1 MESETNNNNNNNNNI
16 NPILKITKNVIH
28 SNNNFKEYFLEKN
41 DSLYLNQFPLISTG
55 NKNPSIN
62 IYRNKNRYLLNNK
75 FSSTALTNYDIEN
88 IKSIRIKE
96 KRSKKLPPLCPLFN
110 NHGELLRSVSTS
122 SKLLITS
129 SNNNTFL
136 SNNDKLNNKIYNSY
150 KNIISNFNIKNEND
164 NNKNIFNVYDDFIPF
179 DIENNN
185 NEKDKIIN
193 EENEQKIL
201 MCNSNVFNK
210 IIKKNINDIKNKN
223 IYIKSNFLS
232 KKFFFGKEKNETFLE
247 LTSIKLIFEDLNNKE
262 NNLSI
267 FLPFYILPIFYY
279 KNEEIFKS
287 IIINIIK
294 FKNNY
299 NEIYFDENNFFN
311 VISNHPEYNNI
322 NNNNKIKKENFYEN
336 FFKNKTQNKNNNNN
350 NNENNNLENNLNNNN
365 IFKASI
371 KFNHLEPD
379 FIYSEIFPINNSTD
393 SNINNNNNYN
403 IFSFIW
409 TTPIK
414 KYKINIILPEI
425 TLKIESI
432 NITIKK
438 FIEKEMIIFL
448 FNKKFINWDYF
459 ILKYLY
465 NFKEFRKLLENLQ
478 SHSPKFNKILNLNLS
493 TKIKFYKLNNYYVN
507 SFHTDEFND
516 NYLNTFNNFV
526 LLVTYYNLSN
536 DMKYLYVIHFNFL
549 QIKKIKKIEKFI
561 DRINF
566 LLKFIEIDFEWDK
579 LTFNYDELNSFDE
592 NNWLKNVKKFC
603 GKNYFDFNINIENKT
618 IQNNQI
624 EYNLNKNIKIKIE
637 IKNPI
642 LTIEKNNNYNQ
653 KINYFIQKDLENKI
667 KNFDLILTNPE
678 LLLEAINE
686 KNKINNFFTEN
697 NNSIDNSNHILKKKT
712 NFNNKIEPINSKIFC
727 PKKTNLFTAIKRN
740 LILKKLKEDGI
751 NVNYLDKNDIKEDEN
766 GEIKYKNISKPIL
779 FKMKKI
785 IKIINKN

>member
-1 MESETNNNNNNNNNI
+1 M
-16 NPILKITKNVIH
+16 
-28 SNNNFKEYFLEKN
+28 
-41 DSLYLNQFPLISTG
+41 
-55 NKNPSIN
+55 
-62 IYRNKNRYLLNNK
+62 
-75 FSSTALTNYDIEN
+75 
-88 IKSIRIKE
+88 
-96 KRSKKLPPLCPLFN
+96 
-110 NHGELLRSVSTS
+110 
-122 SKLLITS
+122 
-129 SNNNTFL
+129 
-136 SNNDKLNNKIYNSY
+136 
-150 KNIISNFNIKNEND
+150 
-164 NNKNIFNVYDDFIPF
+164 
-179 DIENNN
+179 
-185 NEKDKIIN
+185 
-193 EENEQKIL
+193 
-201 MCNSNVFNK
+201 
-210 IIKKNINDIKNKN
+210 
-223 IYIKSNFLS
+223 
-232 KKFFFGKEKNETFLE
+232 
-247 LTSIKLIFEDLNNKE
+247 
-262 NNLSI
+262 
-267 FLPFYILPIFYY
+267 
-279 KNEEIFKS
+279 
-287 IIINIIK
+287 
-294 FKNNY
+294 
-299 NEIYFDENNFFN
+299 
-311 VISNHPEYNNI
+311 
-322 NNNNKIKKENFYEN
+322 
-336 FFKNKTQNKNNNNN
+336 
-350 NNENNNLENNLNNNN
+350 
-365 IFKASI
+365 
-371 KFNHLEPD
+371 
-379 FIYSEIFPINNSTD
+379 
-393 SNINNNNNYN
+393 
-403 IFSFIW
+403 
-409 TTPIK
+409 
-414 KYKINIILPEI
+414 
-425 TLKIESI
+425 
-432 NITIKK
+432 
-438 FIEKEMIIFL
+438 
-448 FNKKFINWDYF
+448 
-459 ILKYLY
+459 Y

-507 SFHTDEFND
+507 SIHTDEFND

-526 LLVTYYNLSN
+526 LLVTYYNLIN

-603 GKNYFDFNINIENKT
+603 GKNYFDFNINIENNT

-697 NNSIDNSNHILKKKT
+697 NNSNDNSNHINNILKKKT